1 MRPRASNEKELQ
13 TPCLKALA
21 ALFSRALV
29 DCLRAAIAFSAAPTR
44 SAPIWPFHLSYT
56 GRVAFTQAS
65 LSDEVASQYAHDGSL
80 VRYRLRGSEC
90 QALQAVQARGWEQ
103 SCTLGRIGK
112 NPNH

>member
-1 MRPRASNEKELQ
+1 M
-13 TPCLKALA
+13 LA
-21 ALFSRALV
+21 GY
-29 DCLRAAIAFSAAPTR
+29 CLRAAIAFSAAPTR
-44 SAPIWPFHLSYT
+44 SAPIWPLHLSYT

-90 QALQAVQARGWEQ
+90 QALQAAQARGWEQ